1 MPRREAAPPYISPRA
16 KRRRSKI
23 RRKKFAKMLDHQ
35 LLTTV
40 IPSFLISIVNNQ
52 ALFIRQKLGT
62 INGIKKLV
70 DNTFTRYMYKGAA
83 PSSKRIGIKVG
94 LFELTPEFLSYDEI
108 KKNGGVE
115 SVYNTDNDDFLGYEV
130 AYVKD
135 KHGST
140 HPIFEVEDEFKKS
153 VHHTVGAAKSYFYFE
168 INSQPTYWE
177 TKHFDDMELRVY
189 IFICTTRCYIPCIK
203 SGIHSAHMW
212 LTTVIL
218 DKNGHGITNVF
229 DTNST
234 NIYNMQYARGVEIL
248 TKIPVITPVQTSLGR
263 TLKLHYLSCQNE
275 YYSDANPNVEPCIG
289 LQNREAWGFC
299 QTFALLMYLV
309 ILHNP
314 ILAKEDL
321 DELIRRPGIDR
332 LMYTLGGLLGFGKL
346 MAELVEQ
353 DGMQLTPS

>member
-1 MPRREAAPPYISPRA
+1 MTKSPRA
-16 KRRRSKI
+16 KRRRSKVN
-23 RRKKFAKMLDHQ
+23 RKRFAKMLDHQ
-35 LLTTV
+35 LLTTA
-40 IPSFLISIVNNQ
+40 IPPFLINIVNNQ
-52 ALFIRQKLGT
+52 AIFIRQKLGT

-83 PSSKRIGIKVG
+83 PSSKGIGIKVG

-140 HPIFEVEDEFKKS
+140 HPVFEVEAEHLDK
-153 VHHTVGAAKSYFYFE
+153 VHNKVGPHKSYFYFE
-168 INSQPTYWE
+168 VNSQPTYWE
-177 TKHFDDMELRVY
+177 TKHFEEMELRVY
-189 IFICTTRCYIPCIK
+189 IFICTTHSYIPCIEA
-203 SGIHSAHMW
+203 GIHSAHMW

-248 TKIPVITPVQTSLGR
+248 TKIPVITPVQTSFGR

-275 YYSDANPNVEPCIG
+275 YYSDADPNAEPCIG

-299 QTFALLMYLV
+299 QTFALLMYLI

-346 MAELVEQ
+346 MTELVEQ